1 MFILIF
7 VGLRQINDNYSY
19 GPISVLILTSKYEKN
34 DEKKDR
40 YD

>member
-7 VGLRQINDNYSY
+7 VNPKQINDNYSY
-19 GPISVLILTSKYEKN
+19 GPISVLILISKYYKN
-34 DEKKDR
+34 DEKEDR